1 MEKDLKI
8 PNGLEEY
15 IKQSLEAQ
23 ENANDFNQCWS
34 LKSMF
39 AVGNDDAIKIL
50 PTLEEFLSAMT
61 ADPEKELFI
70 RKGILINIE
79 MHLIS
84 YHKVT
89 YH

>member
-1 MEKDLKI
+1 MTDPMEKDLKI

-50 PTLEEFLSAMT
+50 IHSDLNQLVYLLTEA
-61 ADPEKELFI
+61 KES
-70 RKGILINIE
+70 RQE
-79 MHLIS
+79 
-84 YHKVT
+84 VEQE
-89 YH
+89 